1 MFAQAPRLEGGRGVP
16 ASPPRGDHGPHMS
29 TVPCPH
35 STAPL
40 LRPPGQAA
48 LPDLDGHPPRVVL
61 DNAVVLSALVFGGP
75 TATRLRRAWRNGFC
89 RPMVCRDT
97 LLDLTR
103 QLGQA
108 RLASSVAEQQQMLGE
123 YLPYVLRVRVPPAAR
138 PGQVEP
144 ASLAFV
150 KLGMVGK
157 AHVLVTSD
165 PSLLAMRAR
174 LPFEVMAQEPFL
186 NLLRA
191 SAIAPAPLRHPA
203 RRTP

>member
-1 MFAQAPRLEGGRGVP
+1 MVACPRSA
-16 ASPPRGDHGPHMS
+16 AS
-29 TVPCPH
+29 
-35 STAPL
+35 
-40 LRPPGQAA
+40 
-48 LPDLDGHPPRVVL
+48 LPDLHGHPPRVVL

-75 TATRLRRAWRNGFC
+75 MATRLRRAWRNGFC

-108 RLASSVAEQQQMLGE
+108 PLASSVAEQQQMLAE
-123 YLPYVLRVRVPPAAR
+123 YLPYVLRVRVPLAATS
-138 PGQVEP
+138 GQIEP
-144 ASLAFV
+144 AGLAFV
-150 KLGMVGK
+150 KLGMAGK

-165 PSLLAMRAR
+165 PSLLALQAS

-186 NLLRA
+186 HLLRA
-191 SAIAPAPLRHPA
+191 SAIEPAPLRHPA